1 MAIQV
6 QRRAFIGA
14 LGGAAGW
21 PLAARTQQ
29 SAMPVIGF
37 LGSESPDLFTDR
49 LRGFRQGL
57 SESGYIEGKNVV
69 VEYRWADGQND
80 RWPALATE
88 LVSRQVTVITAPGST
103 AASLAA
109 KAATTTIPIVFFIG
123 GDPVAAGLVAS
134 LARPGGNVTGVTTLS
149 VEVGAKRVEL
159 MREAIPSVTIMALL
173 VNPTNPNNAEAV
185 SRETRAAAHMLGL
198 QLHVLHAS
206 TEREFDSVFA
216 SLAQLRAGAL
226 VISPDPFFF
235 SRCEQLGALT
245 LRHKMPTI
253 SPYREFA
260 AAGGLI
266 SYGTNIADLFRQVGA
281 YTSRILKGEKPAD
294 LPVQQVTKVD
304 MLINLKTARAFG
316 LTFPITLLGRAD
328 EVIE

>member
-1 MAIQV
+1 MK
-6 QRRAFIGA
+6 RRQFMTL
-14 LGGAAGW
+14 LGGAAAW
-21 PLAARTQQ
+21 PLAARAQQ
-29 SAMPVIGF
+29 AAMPVIGF
-37 LGSESPDLFTDR
+37 LGTESLDLFADR

-57 SESGYIEGKNVV
+57 SESGYVEGKNVA

-80 RWPALATE
+80 RWPALAAE
-88 LVSRQVTVITAPGST
+88 LVHRQVTVITAPGST
-103 AASLAA
+103 AAALAA
-109 KAATTTIPIVFFIG
+109 KGATTTIPIVFFIG
-123 GDPVAAGLVAS
+123 GDPVAVGLVPS
-134 LARPGGNVTGVTTLS
+134 LARPGGNVTGLTTLS
-149 VEVGAKRVEL
+149 VEVGAKRLEL
-159 MREAIPSVTIMALL
+159 MREAVPTATIMALL
-173 VNPTNPNNAEAV
+173 TNPTNANNAEAV
-185 SRETRAAAHMLGL
+185 SQETQAAARMFGL
-198 QLHVLHAS
+198 RLHVLHAS
-206 TEREFDSVFA
+206 AEREFDTVFA
-216 SLAQLRAGAL
+216 QLSQLGANAL

-245 LRHKMPTI
+245 LRHAMPTI

-266 SYGTNIADLFRQVGA
+266 SYGTNVTDLFRQVGA

-304 MLINLKTARAFG
+304 LIINLKTAKAFG